1 MAQLKIGTT
10 IGGNTAYHQ
19 GNLDPEALK
28 GMSANEKVNQNIL
41 FQNVAKL
48 DFQDSLEA
56 IAYKGGSF
64 DVFSDETKIATKTQ
78 VTVDTLAVGA
88 DNGSV
93 VLTIETAGGGLDTGY
108 TLNANNTVEAIY
120 QTADG
125 KIYVGGHF
133 TTIGGS
139 SKSRFAR
146 LNSDGTLDTAYTLN
160 ANREVYTIYQTA
172 DGKIY
177 VGGHFTT
184 IGGQSKGYLA
194 RLNSDGTLDTGYT
207 LNANS
212 SVRTIHQAADGKI
225 YVGGSFGIIGGQ
237 FKSYFARLNSDGTL
251 DTAYT
256 MNGMNSGRTV
266 EAIYQAADGKIYVGG
281 SFDTLGGQN
290 KTRLARLN
298 SDGTLDTGYT
308 LNANSSVLTIYQ
320 TTDEKIYVGGNFT
333 TIGPGTQDCLARLN
347 SDGTLD
353 TAYTMDADSG
363 VWAIH
368 QAADGKIYVGG
379 VFATIGGQ
387 SRTCFARLNSD
398 GTLDTA
404 YTMNTMNA
412 MNRVWTIHQAADERI
427 YVGGTFTTIGGSSK
441 DRLAR
446 MAIDANFTTGN
457 FISTSLDLTGDLAA
471 APTKVVVSSTFAT
484 PTDTTLSLKI
494 SDGTPA
500 NDVTITSANFDTEVD
515 CSSLTTRTL
524 TLQWLFTSTDTA
536 ATPTLN
542 NYGVYFT

>member
-1 MAQLKIGTT
+1 MAQLKTGTT

-160 ANREVYTIYQTA
+160 ANREVYTIYQAA

-177 VGGHFTT
+177 VGGFFDAL
-184 IGGQSKGYLA
+184 GGQSKGYLA

-212 SVRTIHQAADGKI
+212 SVR
-225 YVGGSFGIIGGQ
+225 
-237 FKSYFARLNSDGTL
+237 
-251 DTAYT
+251 
-256 MNGMNSGRTV
+256 
-266 EAIYQAADGKIYVGG
+266 
-281 SFDTLGGQN
+281 
-290 KTRLARLN
+290 
-298 SDGTLDTGYT
+298 
-308 LNANSSVLTIYQ
+308 
-320 TTDEKIYVGGNFT
+320 
-333 TIGPGTQDCLARLN
+333 
-347 SDGTLD
+347 
-353 TAYTMDADSG
+353 
-363 VWAIH
+363 
-368 QAADGKIYVGG
+368 
-379 VFATIGGQ
+379 
-387 SRTCFARLNSD
+387 
-398 GTLDTA
+398 
-404 YTMNTMNA
+404 
-412 MNRVWTIHQAADERI
+412 TIHQAADERI

>member
-184 IGGQSKGYLA
+184 IGGQSKGY
-194 RLNSDGTLDTGYT
+194 
-207 LNANS
+207 
-212 SVRTIHQAADGKI
+212 
-225 YVGGSFGIIGGQ
+225 
-237 FKSYFARLNSDGTL
+237 
-251 DTAYT
+251 
-256 MNGMNSGRTV
+256 
-266 EAIYQAADGKIYVGG
+266 
-281 SFDTLGGQN
+281 
-290 KTRLARLN
+290 LARLN